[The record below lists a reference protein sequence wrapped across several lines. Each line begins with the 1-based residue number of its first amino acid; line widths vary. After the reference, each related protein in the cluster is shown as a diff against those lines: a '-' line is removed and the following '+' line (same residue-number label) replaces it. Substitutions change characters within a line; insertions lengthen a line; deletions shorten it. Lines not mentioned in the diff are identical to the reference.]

1 MSIDKRAL
9 AFRRFGLGARPGD
22 LDKPAGDDVVAALIA
37 DVAAATA
44 PGALAS
50 LSDSPSLFKALVE
63 MRAEKKAMLAEAP
76 RPAPMTMDD
85 MVKQGAMAARA
96 ARPGQAAPGMA
107 MTGPVVPASPM
118 AAPPPPVPPN
128 PTQEAVTAEL
138 GARLTLAR
146 AVDIGFGERLALFW
160 SNHFTVSGADQKVHI
175 MAGAFEREAI
185 RPHLTGRF
193 HDMLAAAESHP
204 AMLLYLNNERSMG
217 PNSQAGKRQS
227 KGLNENLARE
237 ILELH
242 TVGVDGGYTQAD
254 VTAFARAITGW
265 SIIGPQG
272 NDGTPGTFIYR
283 RAMHEPGAQHIVGH
297 DYPQD
302 GIDQGMDVLTD
313 LAHHPNTA
321 KHIAFKLVRHFI
333 ADVPPPAAVV
343 AVAAA
348 FQRSDGDLNAV
359 HEALLRTDAAF
370 DAPAQKLRPPVEFVL
385 ASTRALQANIEP
397 QQFQRALTLLGQ
409 RPFMA
414 PSPQGW
420 SDDSKAWLAPD
431 AIRTRL
437 EFANL
442 LSLKVGGS
450 RPVERAR
457 AVLGPLMTEETQSTI
472 ERAETT
478 EQALALLL
486 MSPEF
491 QRR

>member
-22 LDKPAGDDVVAALIA
+22 LDRQGGPDITA
-37 DVAAATA
+37 DLLTEVAAATA
-44 PGALAS
+44 PPAQASLPGTTALFTALAG
-50 LSDSPSLFKALVE
+50 
-63 MRAEKKAMLAEAP
+63 MRAEKKALRAEAP
-76 RPAPMTMDD
+76 RPAPLSIYD
-85 MVKQGAMAARA
+85 MVKQGAAAAGA
-96 ARPGQAAPGMA
+96 ARPGQPVPGEA
-107 MTGPVVPASPM
+107 MDGPVTPPSPM

-128 PTQEAVTAEL
+128 PTQDAVIAEL
-138 GARLTLAR
+138 SARLVIAR
-146 AVDIGFGERLALFW
+146 AADFGFGERLALFW
-160 SNHFTVSGADQKVHI
+160 ANHFTVSGADQYVRI
-175 MAGAFEREAI
+175 TAGAFEREAI

-193 HDMLAAAESHP
+193 RDMLAAAESHP

-217 PNSQAGKRQS
+217 PNSPAGKRQS

-242 TVGVDGGYTQAD
+242 TVGVDGGYKQVD

-265 SIIGPQG
+265 SIIGPAG
-272 NDGTPGTFIYR
+272 KEGAPGTFIYR
-283 RAMHEPGAQHIVGH
+283 RPMHEPGSEHVFGR

-302 GIDQGMDVLTD
+302 GMDQGMDVLTD
-313 LAHHPNTA
+313 LARHPSTA

-333 ADVPPPAAVV
+333 ADVPPQSAVD

-348 FQRSDGDLNAV
+348 FLRSDGDLNAV

-370 DAPAQKLRPPVEFVL
+370 SAPAQKLRPPVEFVL
-385 ASTRALQANIEP
+385 ASTRALQTDLDP
-397 QQFQRALTLLGQ
+397 QRFHRVLTLLGQ
-409 RPFMA
+409 QPYLA

-420 SDDSKAWLAPD
+420 SDDSKSWLAPD

-442 LSLKVGGS
+442 LALKVGGG
-450 RPVERAR
+450 RPVERAK
-457 AVLGPLMTEETQSTI
+457 AVLGPMMSEETQTTI
-472 ERAETT
+472 ERAEST